1 MNKLKFEELELS
13 PSMKKAIA
21 DMGFE
26 EASPIQS
33 AAIPPLLAG
42 RDIIGQAQT
51 GTGKTA
57 AFAVPMIENLDRNSA
72 DLQGLVL
79 CPTRELV
86 IQVTEEFRKLLKY
99 MYGITV
105 VPVYGGQEIE
115 RQLKALRKKPLVIVG
130 TPGRLMDHMR
140 RGSVNLKT
148 VRQVVL
154 DEADEM
160 LDMGFRDDIE
170 FILKDTPAERQT
182 AMFSATMSDDI
193 LRLVNT
199 YLRDPQRIDVSGHR
213 VNAPKIDQAYFEIPD
228 KSKPEALARLLDF
241 HNIKLA
247 LVFCNTR
254 NQVDALVEILKNR
267 GYFAEGLH
275 GDMSQNQRD
284 KVMNAFRNGS
294 VDVLVATDVAGRG
307 IDVNDI
313 EAVFNYDLPRD
324 DEDYIHRIGRTG
336 RMGKTGKSFTFVSGR
351 QMYALR
357 RIEKMNGITIARQKV
372 PTIDDLDE
380 TRVRALAESVRG
392 IAEKGTPGRYM
403 EMVESLMGD
412 DLTAM
417 DIAAALLK
425 ITIDSRKENY
435 DGKVNFET
443 PAAFHG
449 KKPVH
454 GKPGYGKKPF
464 RAHSGQGEGPRHDG
478 PKRHGKPRGNA
489 PDREGHP
496 RGRKPDRD
504 GIPRERKPD
513 RGAKPWEMKP
523 WHSDAPRDRKPRR
536 EGRPYGDA
544 PKHGNRPHGES
555 LPFGGTSRSEKPDR
569 ESRPHEGQPKRP
581 GKSGSSRAALENK
594 FYEKKA
600 RKADKRRK

>member
-1 MNKLKFEELELS
+1 
-13 PSMKKAIA
+13 MKKAIA

-33 AAIPPLLAG
+33 AAIPPLLSG

-57 AFAVPMIENLDRNSA
+57 AFAVPMIENLDRNLA

-86 IQVTEEFRKLLKY
+86 IQVTEEYRKLLKY

-140 RGSVNLKT
+140 RGSINLKT

-170 FILKDTPAERQT
+170 FILKETPSERQT

-193 LRLVNT
+193 LRLVNA
-199 YLRDPQRIDVSGHR
+199 YLREPQRIDVSGHR
-213 VNAPKIDQAYFEIPD
+213 VNTPKIDQAYFEIPE

-247 LVFCNTR
+247 LVFCNTK
-254 NQVDALVEILKNR
+254 NQVDTLVEKLKNR
-267 GYFAEGLH
+267 GYFADGLH
-275 GDMSQNQRD
+275 GDMGQNQRD
-284 KVMNAFRNGS
+284 KVMGSFRNGS

-372 PTIDDLDE
+372 PTIGDLDE

-425 ITIDSRKENY
+425 INFDSRKESY
-435 DGKVNFET
+435 DGKANFEA

-449 KKPVH
+449 KKPAH
-454 GKPGYGKKPF
+454 GKPGYGKKPY
-464 RAHSGQGEGPRHDG
+464 RAKAANGERPRHDG
-478 PKRHGKPRGNA
+478 PKRNGKPHRDT
-489 PDREGHP
+489 PDREPPP
-496 RGRKPDRD
+496 RGKETVSR
-504 GIPRERKPD
+504 RETAGD
-513 RGAKPWEMKP
+513 E
-523 WHSDAPRDRKPRR
+523 APAFRRATGQEAPPRR
-536 EGRPYGDA
+536 RPFRRSA
-544 PKHGNRPHGES
+544 LAGE
-555 LPFGGTSRSEKPDR
+555 P
-569 ESRPHEGQPKRP
+569 
-581 GKSGSSRAALENK
+581 SSRRAAPL
-594 FYEKKA
+594 
-600 RKADKRRK
+600 